1 MGSQATKGGKV
12 LKISAE
18 YCWQKVT
25 RSLLPV
31 FPTQRNQSDMGSKQ
45 RDGTVNSINIR
56 VRRMTMRHAT
66 MFRTLAMAALFTLG
80 ASFLGTAE
88 AGQFKRMTGSNLL
101 PNGGFIQ
108 AYASPLNTGAAM
120 EMDVY
125 EFQTIPVLVDGWRCF
140 VNVNTT
146 GRALNV
152 RMINVIGTVATSCT
166 TPVGGTC
173 FTPFINLSPN
183 LLFQCTVSTGNG
195 SPVAAGSFYRFGIQR

>member
-1 MGSQATKGGKV
+1 
-12 LKISAE
+12 
-18 YCWQKVT
+18 
-25 RSLLPV
+25 
-31 FPTQRNQSDMGSKQ
+31 
-45 RDGTVNSINIR
+45 
-56 VRRMTMRHAT
+56 
-66 MFRTLAMAALFTLG
+66 MFKTLAMAALFTLG

-101 PNGGFIQ
+101 ANGGFIQ

-125 EFQTIPVLVDGWRCF
+125 EFQTTPVQDGWRCF
-140 VNVNTT
+140 VNANNT

-166 TPVGGTC
+166 TLVNGTC
-173 FTPFINLSPN
+173 FTPFINLAPN

-195 SPVAAGSFYRFGIQR
+195 SPVAVGSLYRFGVQR